1 MPDASDITS
10 MYRLQRALVSDSKRG
25 SSMQSSVV
33 IPKRYSVLP
42 NLFSKNGVSSVK
54 QQVVNKFRSIST
66 ATDPNNLLWKL
77 QEICRQTKK
86 FGFFV
91 IRSDEPRAQGVLT
104 YTGNF
109 YNITLE
115 DLPAKKDITYPNF
128 DAEDINNYLILN
140 REPFYPK
147 ESVLSTT
154 TNTAL
159 FTEYITNGKQY
170 VITADPT
177 DILSRVTIFLLDEWP
192 SVEL

>member
-10 MYRLQRALVSDSKRG
+10 LYRLQRALVSDSKRG

-33 IPKRYSVLP
+33 IPKRYSILP

-77 QEICRQTKK
+77 QEICRQTGK

-91 IRSDEPRAQGVLT
+91 IKADEQRAQGVLT

-109 YNITLE
+109 YNIPL
-115 DLPAKKDITYPNF
+115 DLPAKTDITYPNF
-128 DAEDINNYLILN
+128 DAEDISNYLILN

-154 TNTAL
+154 TNTEL

-170 VITADPT
+170 VITGPVG
-177 DILSRVTIFLLDEWP
+177 ILSSVTILLLDEWP